1 MPIARSSPLAT
12 VTCGLLMMIVAV
24 PLAAQRP
31 QSLADAWTLPRTV
44 WGHPDLQGNWTN
56 QSRTPTERR
65 PGFGPTLTQAQVD
78 SVQRALEAR
87 IVDGVAPSDPDRP
100 PPEAGGGVGGYNEIY
115 YDRGAGIAIVD
126 GEARSSLITLPADG
140 RIPALS
146 ARGERRLQAYH
157 NVRLRFGEADHP
169 EVLTQ
174 ADRCLVSYGSTMGP
188 PMLPSGGYNSNYT
201 MVQGRD
207 HVLILTEMV
216 HDVRIIRLEQ
226 PGETSGADL
235 PADIRPWF
243 GISRGHWEGNTLVV
257 ETTSLNPRQ
266 MFSPTF
272 DPGFTSSVLLSE
284 DVRIEERFTR
294 VDEHT
299 LLYEFMVDDPGTY
312 VEKWGGQVPM
322 RRFDDLLYEYACH
335 EGNYA
340 MEGILSGA
348 RYQEGLAADRR

>member
-1 MPIARSSPLAT
+1 MTSD
-12 VTCGLLMMIVAV
+12 LLPMFVMMIVTMVATV

-31 QSLADAWTLPRTV
+31 QSPADGWTLTRTV

-65 PGFGPTLTQAQVD
+65 HGFGPTLTQAQAD

-87 IVDGVAPSDPDRP
+87 IEDGVARSDPDRP

-115 YDRGAGIAIVD
+115 YDRGAGIAIVN

-157 NVRLRFGEADHP
+157 DLRLRFGRADHP

-174 ADRCLVSYGSTMGP
+174 ADRCLVSYGSTLGP

-201 MVQGRD
+201 IVQGRD
-207 HVLILTEMV
+207 HVVILTEMV
-216 HDVRIIRLEQ
+216 HDLRIIPLEQ
-226 PGETSGADL
+226 PGERSGAEL
-235 PADIRPWF
+235 PSDIRPWF
-243 GISRGHWEGNTLVV
+243 GISRGWWEGNTLVV
-257 ETTSLNPRQ
+257 ETTNLNPRQ

-272 DPGFTSSVLLSE
+272 DPEFTSSVLFSD

-294 VDEHT
+294 ADEHT
-299 LLYEFMVDDPGTY
+299 LLYEFEVDDPGTY

-322 RRFDDLLYEYACH
+322 MRFDDLLYEYACH

-348 RYQEGLAADRR
+348 RYQERAGTEGPRAR